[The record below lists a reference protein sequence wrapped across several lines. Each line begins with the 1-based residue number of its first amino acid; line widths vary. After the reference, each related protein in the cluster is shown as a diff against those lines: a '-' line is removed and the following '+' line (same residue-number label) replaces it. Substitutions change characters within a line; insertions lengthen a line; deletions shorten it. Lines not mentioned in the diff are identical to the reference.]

1 MPEKLPTEVTP
12 NSKIEVLDPGVT
24 ESLNPFHHA
33 DRVVL
38 VDGEEVGRMGTRRGR
53 AQLWIGFRRYELRSP
68 GDVTLAEFFGDFFR
82 HFSGRRERMRWHSAG
97 GKRIDMGRDAD
108 SWQRPTGWFELDS
121 CQYTV
126 AARYERRFLTT
137 DLNAQWLCD
146 NQLIARLDSDPHD
159 HRSYEISAV
168 QPIRIDPLLLAA
180 HLTFWVLPGRG
191 GGGGGA
197 GGAGG
202 GGDGGGC

>member
-1 MPEKLPTEVTP
+1 MPKHATTEVTP
-12 NSKIEVLDPGVT
+12 DKAIEVLDPGAAET
-24 ESLNPFHHA
+24 LNPFRHA

-53 AQLWIGFRRYELRSP
+53 AQLWIGLRRYELRRP
-68 GDVTLAEFFGDFFR
+68 GNVTLGEFFGDFFR

-108 SWQRPTGWFELDS
+108 SWKRPSGWFELDS
-121 CQYTV
+121 SQYTV
-126 AARYERRFLTT
+126 AARYERRFLAE

-159 HRSYEISAV
+159 HRSYEITAV
-168 QPIRIDPLLLAA
+168 QPIRMESLLLAT

-191 GGGGGA
+191 GAGGGGA
-197 GGAGG
+197 GGG
-202 GGDGGGC
+202 GGDGGGGC